1 MITNDICTILRMNNV
16 GDKEIIAAY
25 DCMWQGTDGCGV
37 KKYGENNEDKA
48 DIYIPDVNADVKKG
62 DFIFKGLADKINDTY
77 DMLTVMS
84 VSRHD
89 YGSECMRHVR
99 IGAR

>member
-1 MITNDICTILRMNNV
+1 MNSS
-16 GDKEIIAAY
+16 GDKKIIAAY
-25 DCMWQGTDGCGV
+25 DCMWQGTDSSTV
-37 KKYGENNEDKA
+37 KKYGEGNEDKA

-62 DFIFKGLADKINDTY
+62 DYIFKGQTDKVTDTSG
-77 DMLTVMS
+77 MMTVMS

-99 IGAR
+99 IKAM

>member
-1 MITNDICTILRMNNV
+1 MLTNTICTILRMNSS
-16 GDKEIIAAY
+16 GGKDIIAAY
-25 DCMWQGTDGCGV
+25 DCMWQETDSSQI

-62 DFIFKGLADKINDTY
+62 DYIFRGAVENAS
-77 DMLTVMS
+77 DMMTVMY

-89 YGSECMRHVR
+89 YGSKCMRHVR
-99 IGAR
+99 VKAM